1 MHPLIAY
8 LIVRDRPRDML
19 ARAGRQR
26 LVRSAVAARS
36 SHRTARSLG
45 SIARQL
51 INGGP

>member
-8 LIVRDRPRDML
+8 LIVQDRPREML
-19 ARAGRQR
+19 ARAERQR
-26 LVRSAVAARS
+26 LVCSAVAARS
-36 SHRTARSLG
+36 SHRPARSLG

>member
-8 LIVRDRPRDML
+8 LIAQDRPRDML
-19 ARAGRQR
+19 ARAERQR

-36 SHRTARSLG
+36 GRRHARSLG
-45 SIARQL
+45 PIARQL

>member
-1 MHPLIAY
+1 MHPLSTYQIAQ
-8 LIVRDRPRDML
+8 DRPREML
-19 ARAGRQR
+19 ARAERQR

-36 SHRTARSLG
+36 SHRPARSLG